1 MNKNK
6 CSQKNKVNENVC
18 RIFLKKGKKKKIKR
32 RKKKSG
38 TMLNGNG
45 ELQYKQKS

>member
-18 RIFLKKGKKKKIKR
+18 RIFLKKGKKKN
-32 RKKKSG
+32 KKKEKKEWNHAKWKWR
-38 TMLNGNG
+38 TAV
-45 ELQYKQKS
+45 